1 MLCLFQLVVSAV
13 SRAYLWARICIC
25 GPPPHL
31 KEPGFWN
38 QGNFCLWN
46 PEFLGFEIGNTTQGS
61 GIPLTTG
68 IQNPSATDKDWN
80 PVPAIQNRR
89 MPWIPT
95 GVTGITPTRTVF
107 FLSQKCITALT
118 EMTDI
123 GFSFFDFS
131 LDCVNPPRFPLY
143 SGSVCYNGS

>member
-1 MLCLFQLVVSAV
+1 MLCLFRQVVSAV
-13 SRAYLWARICIC
+13 S
-25 GPPPHL
+25 GVFVGHNVPPHL
-31 KEPGFWN
+31 KESGFWN

-46 PEFLGFEIGNTTQGS
+46 PEFLGFEIGNTAQGS
-61 GIPLTTG
+61 GIPLTIG
-68 IQNPSATDKDWN
+68 IQNLSATDKDWN

-89 MPWIPT
+89 LPWIPT
-95 GVTGITPTRTVF
+95 GATGVTPTKSF
-107 FLSQKCITALT
+107 FKSKCITALT

-131 LDCVNPPRFPLY
+131 LGCVNPPRFPLY